1 MLPFCEICHERG
13 KFKFEGLG
21 GIKRLGNRVMYIPI
35 NDSELYIVP
44 EILFHY
50 FYVHKMQYVII
61 CILVMHFIISDRI
74 LSHARR
80 SKRERVEYEERGL

>member
-44 EILFHY
+44 EILR
-50 FYVHKMQYVII
+50 
-61 CILVMHFIISDRI
+61 L
-74 LSHARR
+74 
-80 SKRERVEYEERGL
+80 

>member
-1 MLPFCEICHERG
+1 MNVANLNL
-13 KFKFEGLG
+13 KAW

-50 FYVHKMQYVII
+50 FYVHKMLPAQKFRDAV
-61 CILVMHFIISDRI
+61 FPTKTR
-74 LSHARR
+74 
-80 SKRERVEYEERGL
+80 K

>member
-1 MLPFCEICHERG
+1 M
-13 KFKFEGLG
+13 
-21 GIKRLGNRVMYIPI
+21 N
-35 NDSELYIVP
+35 
-44 EILFHY
+44 
-50 FYVHKMQYVII
+50 FYVQKMQYVIV